1 MAVTDLVRP
10 AYMTLFPDWVD
21 DLRRDLADCDSVL
34 DLGCGYNSPIQHCK
48 VVYSV
53 GVEISDSNLDESV
66 KKCIHDQYIRS
77 KIELV
82 AFKPKSFDAVISIES
97 TDNLSEEERRQLVDQ
112 MERWAR
118 KKVII
123 VSRNRASQEIEAEG
137 EGWGWNLRYL
147 EKIGFKIYGICGWR
161 RLGIYDK
168 KNQTRRIISDLTQII
183 TYRHPDYALKVYA
196 LKELEGKVE

>member
-1 MAVTDLVRP
+1 M
-10 AYMTLFPDWVD
+10 
-21 DLRRDLADCDSVL
+21 
-34 DLGCGYNSPIQHCK
+34 
-48 VVYSV
+48 
-53 GVEISDSNLDESV
+53 EISDSNLDESV

-97 TDNLSEEERRQLVDQ
+97 TDNLSEEERRRLVYQ

-123 VSRNRASQEIEAEG
+123 VSKNRASQEIEAEG